1 MATSEPKTRRC
12 LKCKQERAIE
22 QFQSTPSKFFPGGKC
37 YICTPCLESMIKQD
51 NLGEVDRLMRWLDL
65 PFDLDKWT
73 QLYAQHQD
81 HTLTAYFNLLYDD
94 HYSQLQWA
102 DENER
107 WRLAREQG
115 TIDDQIKELG
125 DAKLKQL
132 RVVWSGTY
140 KAEELLWLDNYYNK
154 IMATQNVSTPILQ
167 DRARDLCE
175 LSLLAKKTLRAGGD
189 VKKIMDSIDNIV
201 KTYHFEASNAKSAAD
216 FESVG
221 ELMVYYGKKGWHPNW
236 HTEPQDSIDFMM
248 ENIQN
253 YLKRL
258 VINEGNFAEQVEDKK
273 ARYNMTERLEEIE
286 NEKVDFD
293 ETADIEYEGDE
304 LLAAELGEE
313 GGGTSGAK

>member
-1 MATSEPKTRRC
+1 MEISEGKTRRC
-12 LKCKQERAIE
+12 LKCKRELPQEA
-22 QFQSTPSKFFPGGKC
+22 FQHTPSKFFPGGVC
-37 YICTPCLESMIKQD
+37 YICTSCLETMVKPD

-73 QLYAQHQD
+73 QLYAQHKD

-94 HYSQLQWA
+94 HYSNLQWQ

-107 WRLAREQG
+107 WRLAREEG
-115 TIDDQIKELG
+115 TIDDEIKTLNESKMK
-125 DAKLKQL
+125 KLRK
-132 RVVWSGTY
+132 VWSAAY
-140 KAEELLWLDNYYNK
+140 KPDQLLWLDNFYNQ
-154 IMATQNVSTPILQ
+154 IVATQNVSTPILQ
-167 DRARDLCE
+167 EKARDFCE
-175 LSLLAKKTLRAGGD
+175 LQLHIKEGLRAGVD
-189 VKKIMDSIDNIV
+189 VSKMMKQADDIV
-201 KTYHFEASNAKSAAD
+201 KTYNFTASNAKSAAD

-258 VINEGNFAEQVEDKK
+258 VMNEGNFAEQVEDKR

-286 NEKVDFD
+286 NEKLEFD
-293 ETADIEYEGDE
+293 ETADIEYEGEDS
-304 LLAAELGEE
+304 LAAELGSDDVNE
-313 GGGTSGAK
+313 